1 MIKFD
6 NFLVGAARIS
16 LIDASDRKIE
26 RWDRIQGSW
35 AWNRNQCAIRP
46 PILPKTFFLKLKFHT
61 YYTLTIAH
69 QARIGT

>member
-35 AWNRNQCAIRP
+35 AWNRHQCAMRS
-46 PILPKTFFLKLKFHT
+46 PILPKTFFKYRHMA
-61 YYTLTIAH
+61 YIS
-69 QARIGT
+69 